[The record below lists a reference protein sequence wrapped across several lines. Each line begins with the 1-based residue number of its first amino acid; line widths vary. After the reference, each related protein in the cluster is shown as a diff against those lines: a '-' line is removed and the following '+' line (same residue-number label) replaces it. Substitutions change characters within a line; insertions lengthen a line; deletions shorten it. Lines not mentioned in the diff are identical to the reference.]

1 MIRPGRGTRL
11 SGALAQNDN
20 QRKKTGVAILPG
32 KTRTKAD
39 PPMAGGRLSS
49 GWRAL
54 LERVRGWFPDRE
66 FFMRSNGHVRFIRLS
81 AQFQMRVAGAIAGAI
96 FLWAAM
102 MAWMV
107 IGQAIAAYNQVSL
120 LEREAAVATAESR
133 VAQYRS
139 GLGTVASDLAKRQ
152 DFIEKSVEGAIGPLP
167 RTAPSGTVSDST
179 EEAGKTVRKI
189 SMILP
194 EATGLAQ
201 VEARQLAFIEA
212 LTRFADTRAARAET
226 AIRRLGLNP
235 ATIAASDR
243 SAMGGPLI
251 PMMTGPGNTLD
262 PRFARFGASLARM
275 NAMEQA
281 LVRIPNT
288 LPASLEYISS
298 GFGYRVD
305 PFTGGG
311 AFHAGLDFRGPI
323 GAPIL
328 AAAAGS
334 VSFTGVKQGYGNCVE
349 ISHGNGLLT
358 RYAHMSRI
366 AARVGESVGPG
377 AVIGAIGSTGRSTG
391 PHLHFEVRI
400 SDRPVDPRPFLE
412 AMPHVFQ
419 EASSGSGRIRP
430 LGRTG

>member
-1 MIRPGRGTRL
+1 M
-11 SGALAQNDN
+11 
-20 QRKKTGVAILPG
+20 
-32 KTRTKAD
+32 
-39 PPMAGGRLSS
+39 
-49 GWRAL
+49 
-54 LERVRGWFPDRE
+54 ERVRSWFPDRE
-66 FFMRSNGHVRFIRLS
+66 FFMRSNGHVRFIRVS
-81 AQFQMRVAGAIAGAI
+81 ALLQMRVAGAVAGAVL
-96 FLWAAM
+96 LWVLM
-102 MAWMV
+102 MGWMV
-107 IGQAIAAYNQVSL
+107 ISQAIAVYNQASL
-120 LEREAAVATAESR
+120 LEREAAIATAESR
-133 VAQYRS
+133 VAKYRS
-139 GLGTVASDLAKRQ
+139 GLGSVASDLAKRQ
-152 DFIEKSVEGAIGPLP
+152 DFIEKSVQGAIGQLP
-167 RTAPSGTVSDST
+167 RTLPSGTVSDST

-194 EATGLAQ
+194 EATGLAE

-212 LTRFADTRAARAET
+212 LTRYADMRSARAET
-226 AIRRLGLNP
+226 AMRRLGLNP
-235 ATIAASDR
+235 GVVAASDR

-251 PMMTGPGNTLD
+251 PMTTGQGNTLD

-275 NAMEQA
+275 GAMEQA

-288 LPASLEYISS
+288 LPASLDYMSS

-328 AAAAGS
+328 AAAAGT
-334 VSFTGVKQGYGNCVE
+334 VSFTGAKQGYGNCVE

-366 AARVGESVGPG
+366 MARVGEVVGPG
-377 AVIGAIGSTGRSTG
+377 RIIGAIGSSGRSTG

-400 SDRPVDPRPFLE
+400 ADRPVDPRPFLE

-419 EASSGSGRIRP
+419 EANAGAGHGRP
-430 LGRTG
+430 GGRAR

>member
-1 MIRPGRGTRL
+1 M
-11 SGALAQNDN
+11 
-20 QRKKTGVAILPG
+20 V
-32 KTRTKAD
+32 
-39 PPMAGGRLSS
+39 
-49 GWRAL
+49 
-54 LERVRGWFPDRE
+54 RVHSWFPDRE
-66 FFMRSNGHVRFIRLS
+66 FFMRSNGHVRFIRVS
-81 AQFQMRVAGAIAGAI
+81 AQLQMRVAGAVGGAVL
-96 FLWAAM
+96 LWALM
-102 MAWMV
+102 MGWMV
-107 IGQAIAAYNQVSL
+107 ISQALAVYNQASL

-133 VAQYRS
+133 VAKYRS
-139 GLGTVASDLAKRQ
+139 GLGSVASDLAKRQ
-152 DFIEKSVEGAIGPLP
+152 DFIEKSVQGAIGPLP
-167 RTAPSGTVSDST
+167 RTLPSGTVSDST

-189 SMILP
+189 SMVLP
-194 EATGLAQ
+194 EATGLAR

-212 LTRFADTRAARAET
+212 LTRYADMRSARAET

-235 ATIAASDR
+235 RVVTAPDR

-251 PMMTGPGNTLD
+251 PMATGPGSKLD

-275 NAMEQA
+275 SAMEQA

-288 LPASLEYISS
+288 LPASLNYISS
-298 GFGYRVD
+298 GFGYRID

-328 AAAAGS
+328 AAAAGK
-334 VSFTGVKQGYGNCVE
+334 VSFTGAKQGYGKCVE

-366 AARVGESVGPG
+366 TARVGEVVGPG
-377 AVIGAIGSTGRSTG
+377 RVIGAIGSSGRSTG

-400 SDRPVDPRPFLE
+400 ADRPVDPRPFLE

-419 EASSGSGRIRP
+419 EANAGARRGHPDGRAR
-430 LGRTG
+430 

>member
-1 MIRPGRGTRL
+1 V
-11 SGALAQNDN
+11 
-20 QRKKTGVAILPG
+20 QRTGTGVAILPLT
-32 KTRTKAD
+32 TRFKAGSPGD
-39 PPMAGGRLSS
+39 GGRPPSR
-49 GWRAL
+49 WRAL
-54 LERVRGWFPDRE
+54 VERVHSWFPDRE
-66 FFMRSNGHVRFIRLS
+66 FFMRSNGHVRFIRVS
-81 AQFQMRVAGAIAGAI
+81 AQFQMRVA
-96 FLWAAM
+96 AAM
-102 MAWMV
+102 AMAVLVWVLMMSWML
-107 IGQAIAAYNQVSL
+107 ISQAVAIYSRTSL
-120 LEREAAVATAESR
+120 LEREAAVASAESR

-139 GLGTVASDLAKRQ
+139 GLGAVASDLAKRQ
-152 DFIEKSVEGAIGPLP
+152 DFIEKSVQGAIGPLP
-167 RTAPSGTVSDST
+167 KALPSGTVSDST

-201 VEARQLAFIEA
+201 VEAKQLAFIES
-212 LTRFADTRAARAET
+212 LTRYADMRSARAEI
-226 AIRRLGLNP
+226 AMRRLGLNP
-235 ATIAASDR
+235 QVVSEDDR

-251 PMMTGPGNTLD
+251 PMVTGSGNELD

-275 NAMEQA
+275 SAMEHA
-281 LVRIPNT
+281 LIRIPNT
-288 LPASLEYISS
+288 LPASLDYISS

-311 AFHAGLDFRGPI
+311 AFHAGLDFRGPV

-328 AAAAGS
+328 AAAAGT

-366 AARVGESVGPG
+366 VARVGQVVGPG
-377 AVIGAIGSTGRSTG
+377 HMIGAIGSTGRSTG

-400 SDRPVDPRPFLE
+400 ADRPVDPRPFLE

-419 EASSGSGRIRP
+419 EANAGPGPRNPAGRA
-430 LGRTG
+430 G